1 MPAAGAELT
10 ILSHGLGQ
18 DSAALTELLLRD
30 VAFRKRYAPGRL
42 IVVTSD
48 TGNEHPETNEY
59 RTAYVEP
66 RLRDAGIPYYFI
78 ATTDG
83 YHTGAWN
90 GGLLGQWET
99 NRTIGASSFPP
110 SCSDSLKIAP
120 IWKRVEAIIEAEYGF
135 RAKQKKGL
143 KAFALAFGKI
153 RCIIGFARGE
163 ERRVADPLSQ
173 LMLFGED
180 PKPERNA
187 WMREAVERVY
197 PLIDLRWNRADVQ
210 QYLRSVGA
218 PVPVPSNCLGCPYK
232 SPAELLWTERKYPSF
247 MARWKAIEAAKLE
260 RCKDEPKNHGVRGW
274 DEKAQRPVTLEDG
287 LARARRDF
295 AGLSDTELDAA
306 LDEIRMTHGHSVPSR
321 A

>member
-1 MPAAGAELT
+1 MPDPGSELT

-30 VAFRKRYAPGRL
+30 RAFRTQYAPGRL

-48 TGNEHPETNEY
+48 TGNEHPETTEY
-59 RTAYVEP
+59 RKTYVEP

-90 GGLLGQWET
+90 GGLIGQWEA
-99 NRTIGASSFPP
+99 NGTIGASSFPP

-120 IWKRVEAIIEAEYGF
+120 IWKRVETIVEADYGF
-135 RAKQKKGL
+135 RAGQKKGL
-143 KAFALAFGKI
+143 KAFAQAHGKI

-163 ERRVADPLSQ
+163 EKRVADPQAQ

-197 PLIDLRWNRADVQ
+197 PLIALGWNRADAQ
-210 QYLRSVGA
+210 QYLASVGA
-218 PVPVPSNCLGCPYK
+218 PVPVPSNCMGCAYK
-232 SPAELLWTERKYPSF
+232 SPAELLWTERRYPDF
-247 MARWKAIEAAKLE
+247 MARWKALEAAKLE

-274 DEKAQRPVTLEDG
+274 DEKNQRPVTIEDG

-295 AGLSDTELDAA
+295 AGLSDAELDAA
-306 LDEIRMTHGHSVPSR
+306 LEQNRMTHGHSAPSR